1 MRWCKNGLHAVL
13 YPPVATSRLRNIS
26 RLGAP
31 TYRDSPSFSVARM
44 WISRGDNAVG
54 FRESWLHFV
63 WPSRRARGAEG
74 ITDRVNIWQ
83 LCTPRELYSP
93 ETGGA
98 VATVVAELSTEL
110 IGLGHEMTVAAR
122 IDGSALHETGAS
134 FASLGRVPWPVSAY
148 GRLRWKIE
156 SGLNRA
162 FGWPWP
168 AYASYL
174 GALWWRLRRSPGTPD
189 VIVVHNDAF
198 VVRYLRRWAPQAT
211 LVLWLHNEPHNRP
224 RRRRTTDRV
233 DLVVTVSDFLAGRAA
248 ALLGIDPKEIVTI
261 HNGVNTV
268 AFHPRHGF
276 DEPSK
281 PLRVL
286 CLGRL
291 DRNKGA
297 DIALAAVRQLA
308 ATGIEIQLDVVGSAW
323 FSATPGLPK
332 AVWADEFVSELAAGG
347 AVHTPHVPRAQV
359 TTLLR
364 AHDVVC
370 VLSRW
375 DDPFPLVVLEAMAS
389 GCAVVA
395 SPRGGI
401 PEAAGGAAVL
411 VPSDDP
417 DSVATIL
424 GEWAS
429 HPAALAAA
437 KRESLDR
444 AAVATWEKAA
454 RQLVDAL
461 RMTIPEGAG

>member
-1 MRWCKNGLHAVL
+1 MPHTSCDKDDGRTSDAFAGSSL
-13 YPPVATSRLRNIS
+13 ATRVGTLRL
-26 RLGAP
+26 
-31 TYRDSPSFSVARM
+31 
-44 WISRGDNAVG
+44 AVG
-54 FRESWLHFV
+54 TE
-63 WPSRRARGAEG
+63 PRRAGGPEG
-74 ITDRVNIWQ
+74 TTDRVNIWQ

-98 VATVVAELSTEL
+98 VATVVAELSAEL
-110 IGLGHEMTVAAR
+110 IELGHEVTVAAR
-122 IDGSALHETGAS
+122 IDGSALHETGAD

-148 GRLRWKIE
+148 STLRWKIE

-174 GALWWRLRRSPGTPD
+174 GALWWRLRRSPGMPD

-198 VVRYLRRWAPQAT
+198 VVRYLRRWAPQT
-211 LVLWLHNEPHNRP
+211 TVVLWLHNEPQNLPRRP
-224 RRRRTTDRV
+224 RATDRA

-248 ALLGIDPKEIVTI
+248 ALLGADPAEFVTI

-268 AFHPRHGF
+268 AFHPRPGF

-291 DRNKGA
+291 DSNKGA
-297 DIALAAVRQLA
+297 DVALAAVRQLA
-308 ATGIEIQLDVVGSAW
+308 GKGVEIQLDVVGSAW

-332 AVWADEFVSELAAGG
+332 DPWADEFVAELSAAG
-347 AVHTPHVPRAQV
+347 AVHTPHVPRDQV

-395 SPRGGI
+395 SSRGGI

-424 GEWAS
+424 EEWAS
-429 HPAALAAA
+429 QPAALAEA
-437 KRESLDR
+437 KRASVAR
-444 AAVATWEKAA
+444 AAVASWEESA
-454 RQLVDAL
+454 RRLVDAL
-461 RMTIPEGAG
+461 RMTRRRDAG

>member
-1 MRWCKNGLHAVL
+1 MRAQGAWRRHFARRSSALSLPNTPCAQDDRHTSVGSAGTSLASRVGTLGL
-13 YPPVATSRLRNIS
+13 
-26 RLGAP
+26 
-31 TYRDSPSFSVARM
+31 
-44 WISRGDNAVG
+44 AVG
-54 FRESWLHFV
+54 TDQ
-63 WPSRRARGAEG
+63 RRAGGSAG
-74 ITDRVNIWQ
+74 TTDRVNIWQ

-98 VATVVAELSTEL
+98 VATVVAELSAEL
-110 IGLGHEMTVAAR
+110 IRLGHEVTVAAR
-122 IDGSALHETGAS
+122 IDGSTLHETGAS
-134 FASLGRVPWPVSAY
+134 FASLGRVPWPVSTYA
-148 GRLRWKIE
+148 RLRWKIE

-189 VIVVHNDAF
+189 VIVVHNDPF

-211 LVLWLHNEPHNRP
+211 VVLWLHNEPHNLP
-224 RRRRTTDRV
+224 RRRRTTDRA

-248 ALLGIDPKEIVTI
+248 ALLGIGPSELVTI

-268 AFHPRHGF
+268 AFHPRPGF
-276 DEPSK
+276 EEPSK

-297 DIALAAVRQLA
+297 DIALAAVSQLA
-308 ATGIEIQLDVVGSAW
+308 GAGVEIQLDVVGSAW

-332 AVWADEFVSELAAGG
+332 DPWADDFVSELAAAG

-359 TTLLR
+359 TALFR

-395 SPRGGI
+395 SSRGGI

-424 GEWAS
+424 REWAS
-429 HPAALAAA
+429 QPVALAAA
-437 KRESLDR
+437 KQESVAR

-461 RMTIPEGAG
+461 ETTRLHGAG

>member
-1 MRWCKNGLHAVL
+1 VGTDPRRNGGSDG
-13 YPPVATSRLRNIS
+13 T
-26 RLGAP
+26 
-31 TYRDSPSFSVARM
+31 TY
-44 WISRGDNAVG
+44 
-54 FRESWLHFV
+54 
-63 WPSRRARGAEG
+63 
-74 ITDRVNIWQ
+74 RVNIWQ

-110 IGLGHEMTVAAR
+110 TGLGQEVTVAAR
-122 IDGSALHETGAS
+122 IDGSALHEAGTS
-134 FASLGRVPWPVSAY
+134 FASLGRIPWPASPYAS
-148 GRLRWKIE
+148 LRWKVE

-162 FGWPWP
+162 FGWSWP

-174 GALWWRLRRSPGTPD
+174 VALWWRLRRSSGIPD
-189 VIVVHNDAF
+189 VIVAHNDAF
-198 VVRYLRRWAPQAT
+198 VVRYLRRWAPRAT
-211 LVLWLHNEPHNRP
+211 VVLWLHNEPLNLP
-224 RRRRTTDRV
+224 RRRRATDRA
-233 DLVVTVSDFLAGRAA
+233 DLVVTVSGFLAGRAA
-248 ALLGIDPKEIVTI
+248 ALLGIDRTEIVTI

-268 AFHPRHGF
+268 AFHPRPGF

-281 PLRVL
+281 PLRAL

-291 DRNKGA
+291 GRNKGA

-308 ATGIEIQLDVVGSAW
+308 GKGVQIQLDVVGSAW

-332 AVWADEFVSELAAGG
+332 DPWADEFISELSAAG
-347 AVHTPHVPRAQV
+347 AVHTPHVPRDQV
-359 TTLLR
+359 TALLR
-364 AHDVVC
+364 AHDIVC

-395 SPRGGI
+395 SSRGGI
-401 PEAAGGAAVL
+401 PEAAGDAAVL

-429 HPAALAAA
+429 QPAALAEA
-437 KRESLDR
+437 KRASVAR
-444 AAVATWEKAA
+444 AAVATWEKSA
-454 RQLVDAL
+454 RQFVDAL
-461 RMTIPEGAG
+461 RTTRPQDAG

>member
-1 MRWCKNGLHAVL
+1 
-13 YPPVATSRLRNIS
+13 
-26 RLGAP
+26 
-31 TYRDSPSFSVARM
+31 M

-308 ATGIEIQLDVVGSAW
+308 GIGIEIQLDVVGSAW

>member
-1 MRWCKNGLHAVL
+1 MEL
-13 YPPVATSRLRNIS
+13 I
-26 RLGAP
+26 RLGNQ
-31 TYRDSPSFSVARM
+31 V
-44 WISRGDNAVG
+44 
-54 FRESWLHFV
+54 
-63 WPSRRARGAEG
+63 
-74 ITDRVNIWQ
+74 
-83 LCTPRELYSP
+83 
-93 ETGGA
+93 
-98 VATVVAELSTEL
+98 
-110 IGLGHEMTVAAR
+110 TVAAR
-122 IDGSALHETGAS
+122 VDGSALHETGAS

-148 GRLRWKIE
+148 ARLRWKVE

-174 GALWWRLRRSPGTPD
+174 GALWWRLRRSPGRPD
-189 VIVVHNDAF
+189 VIVVHNDSF
-198 VVRYLRRWAPQAT
+198 VVRYLKWWAPQAT
-211 LVLWLHNEPHNRP
+211 VVLWLHNEPHNLP
-224 RRRRTTDRV
+224 RRRRATDRA

-248 ALLGIDPKEIVTI
+248 TLLGIDPTELVTI

-268 AFHPRHGF
+268 AFHPRPGF

-291 DRNKGA
+291 DVNKGA

-308 ATGIEIQLDVVGSAW
+308 RTGVEIHLDVVGSAW

-332 AVWADEFVSELAAGG
+332 DPWADGFISELSAAG
-347 AVHTPHVPRAQV
+347 AVHTPHVPRDQV

-364 AHDVVC
+364 LHDIVC

-395 SPRGGI
+395 SRRGGI

-417 DSVATIL
+417 DSVATTL
-424 GEWAS
+424 RKWAS
-429 HPAALAAA
+429 QPAALAEA
-437 KRESLDR
+437 KRASVAR
-444 AAVATWEKAA
+444 AAIATWEKSA
-454 RQLVDAL
+454 RQFVDAL
-461 RMTIPEGAG
+461 TMTKPEDAG

>member
-1 MRWCKNGLHAVL
+1 M
-13 YPPVATSRLRNIS
+13 
-26 RLGAP
+26 
-31 TYRDSPSFSVARM
+31 
-44 WISRGDNAVG
+44 
-54 FRESWLHFV
+54 
-63 WPSRRARGAEG
+63 
-74 ITDRVNIWQ
+74 NIWQ

-110 IGLGHEMTVAAR
+110 IGLGHEVTVAAR

-134 FASLGRVPWPVSAY
+134 FASLGRVPWPVSAHAK
-148 GRLRWKIE
+148 LRWKIE
-156 SGLNRA
+156 SGLNRV

-174 GALWWRLRRSPGTPD
+174 GALWWRLRRSPGKPD
-189 VIVVHNDAF
+189 VVVVHNDAF
-198 VVRYLRRWAPQAT
+198 VVRYLRRWAPHAT
-211 LVLWLHNEPHNRP
+211 VVLWLHNEPHNLP
-224 RRRRTTDRV
+224 RRRGAPDRV
-233 DLVVTVSDFLAGRAA
+233 DLVVAVSDFLAGRAA
-248 ALLGIDPKEIVTI
+248 TLLGIEPTEIVAI

-268 AFHPRHGF
+268 AFHPRPGF

-297 DIALAAVRQLA
+297 DIALAAVRRVA
-308 ATGIEIQLDVVGSAW
+308 ETGIDILLDVVGSAW
-323 FSATPGLPK
+323 FSATPGLPRDP
-332 AVWADEFVSELAAGG
+332 WADEFVSDLSAAG
-347 AVHTPHVPRAQV
+347 AVHTPHVPRSQV

-395 SPRGGI
+395 SSRGGI

-429 HPAALAAA
+429 QPAALAEA
-437 KRESLDR
+437 KRASVAR
-444 AAVATWEKAA
+444 AAVATWEKSA
-454 RQLVDAL
+454 RQFVDAL
-461 RMTIPEGAG
+461 RRARPQGAD

>member
-1 MRWCKNGLHAVL
+1 
-13 YPPVATSRLRNIS
+13 
-26 RLGAP
+26 
-31 TYRDSPSFSVARM
+31 
-44 WISRGDNAVG
+44 
-54 FRESWLHFV
+54 
-63 WPSRRARGAEG
+63 
-74 ITDRVNIWQ
+74 VNIWQ

-98 VATVVAELSTEL
+98 VATVVAELSAEL
-110 IGLGHEMTVAAR
+110 VGLGHEVTVAAR
-122 IDGSALHETGAS
+122 VDGAVLHETGAH
-134 FASLGRVPWPVSAY
+134 FASLGRVPWPVSAKA
-148 GRLRWKIE
+148 RLRWKIE

-162 FGWPWP
+162 FGWTWP

-174 GALWWRLRRSPGTPD
+174 TALWWRLRRSPGTPD

-198 VVRYLRRWAPQAT
+198 VVRYLRRWAPRAT
-211 LVLWLHNEPHNRP
+211 VVSWLHNQPHNLPRRP
-224 RRRRTTDRV
+224 RAADRA

-248 ALLGIDPKEIVTI
+248 ALLRIERDEIVTI

-268 AFHPRHGF
+268 AFHPRPGF
-276 DEPSK
+276 DEPAV

-297 DIALAAVRQLA
+297 DVALAAVGQLA
-308 ATGIEIQLDVVGSAW
+308 NKGVEIRLDVVGSAW

-332 AVWADEFVSELAAGG
+332 DAWADEFISELSAAG
-347 AVHTPHVPRAQV
+347 AVHTPHVPRDQV
-359 TTLLR
+359 TALFR

-395 SPRGGI
+395 SSRGGI
-401 PEAAGGAAVL
+401 PEAAGGAARL

-417 DSVATIL
+417 DAVATIL

-429 HPAALAAA
+429 QPTALMEA
-437 KRESLDR
+437 KRASVAR
-444 AAVATWEKAA
+444 AAVATWDKSA
-454 RQLVDAL
+454 QQFVDAVT
-461 RMTIPEGAG
+461 MTRPQSAG